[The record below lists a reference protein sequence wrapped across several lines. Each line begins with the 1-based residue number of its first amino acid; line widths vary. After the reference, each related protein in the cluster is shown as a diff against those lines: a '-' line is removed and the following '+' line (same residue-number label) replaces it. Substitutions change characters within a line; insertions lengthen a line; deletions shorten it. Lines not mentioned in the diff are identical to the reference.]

1 MFRRQDKIKLYEH
14 HHYMCAFK
22 IKELNKLNS
31 ELINSKTTP
40 IILLKDIID
49 LLGRH
54 NGGNV
59 GHRYPKTLPRCR
71 CSRYGGCWVRRVNE
85 DTSVQAALYLS
96 DYFWQHKTETQKISG
111 GHYNLNCDYPSDN

>member
-40 IILLKDIID
+40 IILLKDIIEIDTKKD
-49 LLGRH
+49 LM
-54 NGGNV
+54 
-59 GHRYPKTLPRCR
+59 KFI
-71 CSRYGGCWVRRVNE
+71 SRKER
-85 DTSVQAALYLS
+85 
-96 DYFWQHKTETQKISG
+96 
-111 GHYNLNCDYPSDN
+111 